1 MKKEQIIAS
10 YPLTNNGG
18 IAIYEVNEDYVIAG
32 LNNNRPKKYKLYNNT
47 KGFFFNWGRIRIYLH
62 ECVRI

>member
-1 MKKEQIIAS
+1 MEKKIIAS
-10 YPLTNNGG
+10 YPLTNVAG

-32 LNNNRPKKYKLYNNT
+32 LNNDKPRRYKVYGNT

-62 ECVRI
+62 ECLKV